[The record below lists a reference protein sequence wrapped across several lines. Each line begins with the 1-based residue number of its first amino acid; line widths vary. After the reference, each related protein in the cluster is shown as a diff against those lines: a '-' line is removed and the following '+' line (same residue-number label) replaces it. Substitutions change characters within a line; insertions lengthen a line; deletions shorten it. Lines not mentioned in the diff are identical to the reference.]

1 MAAFGADAGRKPVL
15 ATAFA
20 EGAEKLIAR
29 MAGEGGRAEAIQRL
43 VALVGAVIVARAVGE
58 GPLRQEVLS
67 AVASSPE
74 P

>member
-1 MAAFGADAGRKPVL
+1 
-15 ATAFA
+15 
-20 EGAEKLIAR
+20 

-67 AVASSPE
+67 AVAPAPE
-74 P
+74 AAHILAVSKDSTFS